1 MDASTNRSATLLPN
15 LPDPVNGKIKTYD
28 CSHRTF
34 TRPYS
39 AKTVFFYKEGD
50 NYFTGVRV
58 PVSKARYRN
67 MDSLLDDLNSNIQ
80 MPFGVRRL
88 TTPLGRTHI
97 ETIDQ
102 LQHLGRYI
110 ASSTKAARPLNF
122 AAIEQMQRTREEQHQ
137 QIRRDRSGGTS
148 FWMPT
153 SPSFNA
159 KLRMS
164 RSLGISYL
172 PVTAKQMLFVLN
184 GKPSRIY
191 RALLNPMR
199 MKTFDALLEEVSQG
213 LQIAIFKIY
222 TYAGHRVLSIDELM
236 SMSEARV
243 LAVPR
248 HERPILKKHAVAPLV
263 TSLPPISQEKMSKST
278 SAATSRKLS
287 STTGTKSSSNRV
299 TSPYNANSI
308 ERPRQVKSTK
318 RMPLTR
324 QTVSMKR
331 EATALANDSSKRK
344 RRDKATG
351 TKSSSNRVTSPYNAN
366 SIERPRQ
373 VKSTKRMPLTRQTV
387 SMKRE
392 ATALANDSSKRKR
405 RDKVNTNDT
414 FVVDSPRVLKMVGKD
429 DNDSG
434 RPQSPEEVDLERS
447 KSSENQTE
455 VTDENANKVEG
466 EVGDENTPSRG
477 TNFFIVMWCII
488 FYPSRNRSAVTPS

>member
-102 LQHLGRYI
+102 LQHLGRY
-110 ASSTKAARPLNF
+110 PLLFEVIVPMN
-122 AAIEQMQRTREEQHQ
+122 
-137 QIRRDRSGGTS
+137 
-148 FWMPT
+148 W
-153 SPSFNA
+153 
-159 KLRMS
+159 
-164 RSLGISYL
+164 ISKHYEML
-172 PVTAKQMLFVLN
+172 SIKMLFVLN

-278 SAATSRKLS
+278 SAATSRKL
-287 STTGTKSSSNRV
+287 T
-299 TSPYNANSI
+299 
-308 ERPRQVKSTK
+308 
-318 RMPLTR
+318 
-324 QTVSMKR
+324 
-331 EATALANDSSKRK
+331 
-344 RRDKATG
+344 TG

-477 TNFFIVMWCII
+477 GHQDSTLGEEPKEVQKSESDINGDVANKASEPRQQKDVDELEAEPDAEEGSPRETGDDVDEGIGSGGSANDGE
-488 FYPSRNRSAVTPS
+488 SRRNKAATTIQAHFRGYLMRQQLNNS